1 MALPAND
8 WMNRARSL
16 TGSGK
21 LAEAT
26 AVIQRALARIALPIA
41 PAGPPSPAA
50 RPRSPVT
57 KVVAKIA
64 RTILPDSLGAD
75 AKRSPLAGRASGFVA
90 GKHAAYGLERA
101 YKVYAPSQLAQSPA
115 LVVMLH
121 GCTQSPDDFAI
132 GTRMNEWAERQGFV
146 VLYPAQSRSANPNA
160 CWNWY
165 QTADQRADGGEVG
178 LLASMTRKIVE
189 EFAVDPTRVY
199 AAGLSAGGAMA
210 ANLAAAC
217 PDLFAAIA
225 VHSGLAAGAAGNVVD
240 ALGAMRE
247 GARAARLQANR
258 GQGTDAVPTIVFH
271 GDRDATVH
279 PDNGEQV
286 VAEALGGGVAAGAHE
301 VDERVSA
308 AGSTSERR
316 SYRGADG
323 TVRVEHWVLHGGRHA
338 WAGGDVRG
346 THTDP
351 KGIDA
356 TAEML
361 RFFASHRLPTTSSR
375 GSVD

>member
-8 WMNRARSL
+8 WMNKARSL

-26 AVIQRALARIALPIA
+26 AVIQRALGRIASPIA
-41 PAGPPSPAA
+41 PAGPVSPTA
-50 RPRSPVT
+50 RPPGPVT
-57 KVVAKIA
+57 KVVAKLA

-75 AKRSPLAGRASGFVA
+75 ARRSPLAGRAAGFVA

-101 YKVYAPSQLAQSPA
+101 YKVYVPATLEKSPA

-165 QTADQRADGGEVG
+165 QTADQHADGGEVG
-178 LLASMTRKIVE
+178 LLASLTRKIVE
-189 EFAVDPTRVY
+189 EFSVDPTRVY

-210 ANLAAAC
+210 ANLAAVC

-247 GARAARLQANR
+247 GARASRLQANR
-258 GQGTDAVPTIVFH
+258 GHGNDRVPTIVFH

-286 VAEALGGGVAAGAHE
+286 VAAALGDGLAAAAHE

-308 AGSTSERR
+308 AGSKSEKR
-316 SYRGADG
+316 SYRDANG
-323 TVRVEHWVLHGGRHA
+323 TVRVEHWVLRGGRHA

-361 RFFASHRLPTTSSR
+361 RFFASHRR
-375 GSVD
+375 GAATVS